1 MEEAEQNPY
10 SKLYQPADDEN
21 LLYLEVETE
30 GFMTMVDGLLVNI
43 INDVPNTN
51 SCPFCHLNQKDFNK
65 KKNKKNNK
73 KKSNVK
79 VESTVKNDAYV
90 EVGLSILHF
99 GPNTMKGLL
108 KLASQQDFKTHR
120 CEGEFN
126 KKLKETRMAQIK
138 SDLNTKLGISID
150 FWFNITGLTH
160 THSITLKLVYKNI
173 GN

>member
-1 MEEAEQNPY
+1 MEEAEQKPY

-21 LLYLEVETE
+21 LFYLEVETE

-65 KKNKKNNK
+65 KKNKKKSK
-73 KKSNVK
+73 KNVK

-108 KLASQQDFKTHR
+108 KLASQMDFKKHR

-150 FWFNITGLTH
+150 FWFNITGMTNTH
-160 THSITLKLVYKNI
+160 THNYFEIDT
-173 GN
+173 